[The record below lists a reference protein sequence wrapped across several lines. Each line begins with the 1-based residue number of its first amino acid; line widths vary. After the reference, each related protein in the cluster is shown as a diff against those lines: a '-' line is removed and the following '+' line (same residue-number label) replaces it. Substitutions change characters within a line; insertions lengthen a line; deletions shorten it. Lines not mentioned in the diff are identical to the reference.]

1 MFLWGKEGPM
11 RTRLLAVLVAALAAV
26 IGGVPASATS
36 PQFNP
41 PKQFYLSLGDSVA
54 FGYQNDKFFSEL
66 VGGTFSPSNFPGY
79 SYPFGADMQQ
89 LRPGLHVA
97 DFGCP
102 GETTVSYMGTC
113 AFQAAGLALHDGYSG
128 ESQMQAALNFL
139 RAHHGQVS
147 PITISLG
154 ANDVQSCL
162 PAADPTCI
170 ATEIATVG
178 TNMTT
183 ILGALRA
190 AAPNA
195 EIIALQYYN
204 PLFVVNPA
212 TDPFA
217 RELNS
222 AIGAAAASADG
233 RVANAFAVINAPPEA
248 TNVCIYTLMC
258 PGVYTPEGG
267 DIHPSDPGY
276 AVITGVFWNSSGYAR
291 LTS

>member
-1 MFLWGKEGPM
+1 M
-11 RTRLLAVLVAALAAV
+11 RARVLAALVAALAAV
-26 IGGVPASATS
+26 IGGVPVSADS
-36 PQFNP
+36 LQFNP
-41 PKQFYLSLGDSVA
+41 PKDFYMSLGDSVA
-54 FGYQNDKFFSEL
+54 FGFQHDKFFSEL
-66 VGGTFSPSNFPGY
+66 LAGTYSPSNFPGY
-79 SYPFGADMQQ
+79 SYPFGADMQV
-89 LRPGLHVA
+89 LRPGLHVV
-97 DFGCP
+97 DYGCP
-102 GETTVSYMGTC
+102 GETTVSYMATC
-113 AFQAAGLALHDGYSG
+113 GFQAAGVALHDGYSG

-139 RAHHGQVS
+139 HAHPGQVS

-154 ANDVQSCL
+154 ANDVQTCL

-170 ATEIATVG
+170 ANQIAIVG
-178 TNMTT
+178 QNMTT
-183 ILGALRA
+183 ILAGLRA

-212 TDPFA
+212 TDAFA
-217 RELNS
+217 LALNG
-222 AIGAAAASADG
+222 AIATAAASVGG

-248 TNVCIYTLMC
+248 TNVCLYTLMC

>member
-1 MFLWGKEGPM
+1 M
-11 RTRLLAVLVAALAAV
+11 RIPVLAALVAALAAV
-26 IGGVPASATS
+26 VVGVPVSADS
-36 PQFNP
+36 LQFNP
-41 PKQFYLSLGDSVA
+41 PKHFYMSLGDSVA
-54 FGYQNDKFFSEL
+54 FGFQHDKFFSEL
-66 VGGTFSPSNFPGY
+66 LAGTYSPSDFPGY
-79 SYPFGADMQQ
+79 SYPFGADMQL
-89 LRPGLHVA
+89 LRPGLRVV
-97 DFGCP
+97 DYGCP

-113 AFQAAGLALHDGYSG
+113 SFQAAGVALHDGYSG
-128 ESQMQAALNFL
+128 ESQMQAALHFL
-139 RAHHGQVS
+139 QAHPGQVS

-170 ATEIATVG
+170 ANEIAIVG
-178 TNMTT
+178 QNMTT
-183 ILGALRA
+183 ILAGLRS

-212 TDPFA
+212 TDAFA
-217 RELNS
+217 LALNGAIATAAVS
-222 AIGAAAASADG
+222 AGG